1 MVAEAASPNYV
12 VDDVVHMIGWAGRD
26 RAGSWSFSELTGW
39 DRAAEGERQAFEE
52 HRDILEGVVARGAD
66 PKVGSA
72 LFYAVQ
78 QFDTSLAE
86 WLLEHGADPNRD
98 LKQQATY
105 MPDIARTQRM
115 VNLLKRYGAVENPYP
130 HELDEWEEQTQR
142 LKEQFV

>member
-1 MVAEAASPNYV
+1 MAQSK
-12 VDDVVHMIGWAGRD
+12 R
-26 RAGSWSFSELTGW
+26 
-39 DRAAEGERQAFEE
+39 
-52 HRDILEGVVARGAD
+52 AD